1 MSVKH
6 VIVIVVTAL
15 VGLFNSG
22 KIWRQIV
29 VLRLSINSPHSL
41 QRTQY
46 SYIYKQLGT
55 KDNDDWCETR
65 RVTAGSIGGPL
76 RSVAHRRLNTNKY
89 TSRQIEHQR

>member
-29 VLRLSINSPHSL
+29 VLRLSINSPPSL

-46 SYIYKQLGT
+46 Y
-55 KDNDDWCETR
+55 
-65 RVTAGSIGGPL
+65 
-76 RSVAHRRLNTNKY
+76 TN
-89 TSRQIEHQR
+89 S